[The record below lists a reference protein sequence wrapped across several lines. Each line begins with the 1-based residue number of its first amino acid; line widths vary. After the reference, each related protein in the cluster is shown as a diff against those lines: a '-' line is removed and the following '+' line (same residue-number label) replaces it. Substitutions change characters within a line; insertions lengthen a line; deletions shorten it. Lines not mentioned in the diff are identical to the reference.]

1 MKQRNSRIQAASQQY
16 QQTNE
21 SKCIQGKRRRT
32 TTAIHI
38 ISQER
43 MKNEEEEETKRSS
56 CQTSNR
62 HTNISQND
70 IQQTSSPKLAWFC
83 SFFDGVVYIF
93 LYFCCNSFF
102 QNVCAHQT
110 KFNAIKSCKCQN
122 TLFALLYTHILFGL
136 HLLPIPIISVIF
148 CFG

>member
-1 MKQRNSRIQAASQQY
+1 MDHPKWAKNEEEKMHWEKKGKKKWNNCRTHSEYKGRGVEKMKQRNSRIQAASQQY

-70 IQQTSSPKLAWFC
+70 TQQTSSPKLAWFC
-83 SFFDGVVYIF
+83 SFFESVVYIF

-102 QNVCAHQT
+102 
-110 KFNAIKSCKCQN
+110 
-122 TLFALLYTHILFGL
+122 
-136 HLLPIPIISVIF
+136 
-148 CFG
+148 